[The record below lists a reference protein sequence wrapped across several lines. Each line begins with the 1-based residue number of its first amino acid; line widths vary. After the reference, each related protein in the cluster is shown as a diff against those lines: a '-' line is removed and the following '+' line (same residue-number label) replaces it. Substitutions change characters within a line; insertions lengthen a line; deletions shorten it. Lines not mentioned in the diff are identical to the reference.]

1 MKSSVVGRLALWL
14 VAAVIGGL
22 YGVAGTIG
30 HSVLWGPAP
39 IGLLVASLSALAL
52 LVAVRALVGRFSVTL
67 ATALGML
74 GAVMLLSGRGPG
86 GSVLVPN
93 TGLSMIWL
101 GVVALGALLVL
112 AWPRLSSR
120 VDPAREALR
129 GEDGRR
135 LGACRM

>member
-14 VAAVIGGL
+14 VAAVIGGI

-30 HSVLWGPAP
+30 HSVSWGPVP
-39 IGLLVASLSALAL
+39 IGLLVA
-52 LVAVRALVGRFSVTL
+52 VRVLVGRFSVTL

-74 GAVMLLSGRGPG
+74 ATVMLISGRGPG

-120 VDPAREALR
+120 VAPAREAPG

-135 LGACRM
+135 LGA